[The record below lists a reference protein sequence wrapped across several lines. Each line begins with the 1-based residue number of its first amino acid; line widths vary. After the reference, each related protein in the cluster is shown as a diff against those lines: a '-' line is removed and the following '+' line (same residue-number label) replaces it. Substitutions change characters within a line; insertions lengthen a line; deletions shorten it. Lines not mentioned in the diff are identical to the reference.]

1 MTTIQSMVIN
11 VDTKINDMQIDL
23 HDMKSEIVDMK
34 SEIVDMKSEIVDMK
48 AKIESSK
55 SEVLVAVDRK
65 VDCSKAEIVNS
76 IHDQMKKIDKISEV
90 FVKIVASQ
98 NTLSSSLKAVA
109 RNLPQRDLMMNKHE
123 LSQSLAEI
131 NLNIQRNNPV
141 DKHEMVGHLQQLK
154 DLAEQLPQQGQI
166 MMKQEL
172 TQQFNDIR
180 EIIQE
185 IKDSQGATGG

>member
-23 HDMKSEIVDMK
+23 H
-34 SEIVDMKSEIVDMK
+34 DMKSEIVDMK

-141 DKHEMVGHLQQLK
+141 DKNEMVGHLQQLK
-154 DLAEQLPQQGQI
+154 DLAEQLPQPGQI

-172 TQQFNDIR
+172 AQQFNDIR
-180 EIIQE
+180 EMIQQT
-185 IKDSQGATGG
+185 KDTQGATGGW